1 MRLLKKIHSAA
12 RRKANFFAGRNSTDE
27 VNGGTKVKQIG
38 NRKKKPFWVFFL
50 N

>member
-27 VNGGTKVKQIG
+27 VNVGTKVKQIG
-38 NRKKKPFWVFFL
+38 NRKKNRFGFSF
-50 N
+50 